1 MPHWMTCAA
10 CDGKGDELCLR
21 CLGVGEEPDEDGVAC
36 IDCIGE
42 GIDECDSCDGIGGWY
57 NE

>member
-1 MPHWMTCAA
+1 VV
-10 CDGKGDELCLR
+10 CLR

-42 GIDECDSCDGIGGWY
+42 GADDCDSCDGIGGWY